1 MSQSTRNHLTDS
13 KVRVHKDG
21 NRWQVEYPCDCPDL
35 SFRLHHVALTFA
47 THHHC
52 PPPWAPIPARRKRL
66 TRTVR

>member
-1 MSQSTRNHLTDS
+1 MTPARKTT
-13 KVRVHKDG
+13 VRRVPDG
-21 NRWQVEYPCDCPDL
+21 HFRQWHVTYACGCPGL
-35 SFRLHHVALTFA
+35 SFRRHDVALTFA

>member
-1 MSQSTRNHLTDS
+1 MTPARKTT
-13 KVRVHKDG
+13 VRRVPDG
-21 NRWQVEYPCDCPDL
+21 HFRQWQVTFPCDCPDL
-35 SFRLHHVALTFA
+35 NFRRHDVALTFA